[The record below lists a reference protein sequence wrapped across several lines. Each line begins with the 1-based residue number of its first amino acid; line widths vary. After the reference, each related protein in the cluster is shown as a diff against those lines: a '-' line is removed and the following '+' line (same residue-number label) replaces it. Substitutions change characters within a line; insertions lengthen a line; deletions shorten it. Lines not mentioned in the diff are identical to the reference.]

1 MSATGIESSTAIP
14 AEILGAVLALSESQR
29 LALGHHLLESVE
41 VNATAPYPGWPEDWE
56 EEIERRALAVEQGGP
71 TISHEDLMLQLRESL
86 RDGRQVKETPAR
98 VDS

>member
-1 MSATGIESSTAIP
+1 MSATGIESTTAIP

-71 TISHEDLMLQLRESL
+71 TFTTEEVIAYARQSIKQRGQDREVS
-86 RDGRQVKETPAR
+86 GQAP
-98 VDS
+98 